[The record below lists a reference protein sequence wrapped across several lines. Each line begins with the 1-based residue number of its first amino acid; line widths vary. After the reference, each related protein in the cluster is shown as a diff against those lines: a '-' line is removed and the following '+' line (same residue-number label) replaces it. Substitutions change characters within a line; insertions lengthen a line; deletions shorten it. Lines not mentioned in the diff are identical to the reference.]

1 MRFGDVSSSQMNY
14 KRESGGPPRHKVG
27 SSCSFS
33 LLKDRIAARIQPR
46 RVLNPLPLGIV
57 LGLRLFFLRK

>member
-1 MRFGDVSSSQMNY
+1 MRFGTSLQTKY
-14 KRESGGPPRHKVG
+14 KRECGDRLLHKVG

-46 RVLNPLPLGIV
+46 RVLNPPPLGLV